1 MVDFTDREEEL
12 AEVLP
17 SQPARPTKI
26 TVVVVIAVI
35 LAILYLMGF
44 LGAIPGLIMHVVSP
58 GGFNFAP
65 ESDDPQL
72 QMQAEMQANMAA
84 VTQTYF
90 IPMTLLAFASL
101 GVGGCMLYGS
111 IQVLRRGQL
120 SDYRLLNN
128 TMIVAM
134 LLVIVNAILTTLVQM
149 GTWDAINS
157 AMVVEGTG
165 PEVEFVKNIMMF
177 SMVIGVGLGLA
188 FEVAKLIYYV
198 LARWILGHYIKTLDP
213 S

>member
-65 ESDDPQL
+65 ESDDPQM

-90 IPMTLLAFASL
+90 IPMILLAFASL
-101 GVGGCMLYGS
+101 GVGGFMLYAS
-111 IQVLRRGQL
+111 IQVLRRGQI
-120 SDYRLLNN
+120 SDYRLLNR
-128 TMIVAM
+128 TIIFAM
-134 LLVIVNAILTTLVQM
+134 LLVIASAIMTTIVQM
-149 GTWDAINS
+149 ANWQAINS
-157 AMVVEGTG
+157 SLVVEGSG
-165 PEVEFVKNIMMF
+165 PEAEFVKNIMMF
-177 SMVIGVGLGLA
+177 SMIIGIGLGLA
-188 FEVAKLIYYV
+188 FEIAKLIYYV
-198 LARWILGHYIKTLDP
+198 LARWILSHYIKTLDQ